1 MLQFLQH
8 VTIGVNWCWRRSSQG
23 RNCWWTLQLD
33 PGNLAP
39 SLVLGASILPAFPTP
54 EAVPRTLPWD
64 SKLSLR
70 PPRLNMWLNRIKA
83 SVRTFKILA
92 GQCGDLLIV
101 WLPKTSLKCMQI
113 PLLIKPTT
121 HPPEWSA
128 SLFGL
133 SWLSVYQEPV
143 SDFTWEAHEVYELQ
157 LVSQPGN

>member
-33 PGNLAP
+33 PGNLTP

-54 EAVPRTLPWD
+54 EGVPRTLPWD

-70 PPRLNMWLNRIKA
+70 PPGLNMWLNRIKA

-92 GQCGDLLIV
+92 GQCGDLLIA
-101 WLPKTSLKCMQI
+101 WLPKTSLKCILI
-113 PLLIKPTT
+113 PS
-121 HPPEWSA
+121 PPNLGAAVCASRGYHGDWREYTQSA
-128 SLFGL
+128 
-133 SWLSVYQEPV
+133 Y
-143 SDFTWEAHEVYELQ
+143 
-157 LVSQPGN
+157 SQKASPILWHFV